1 MFVCVCVSNC
11 EGGDANVLQVPYYH
25 VLPCLSQRKGEEQI
39 HDGFRRLHSCSLVE
53 TDGHCIIS

>member
-25 VLPCLSQRKGEEQI
+25 VLPCLSKRKGENRFMMASG
-39 HDGFRRLHSCSLVE
+39 DC
-53 TDGHCIIS
+53 TIIVLWKLMAIV